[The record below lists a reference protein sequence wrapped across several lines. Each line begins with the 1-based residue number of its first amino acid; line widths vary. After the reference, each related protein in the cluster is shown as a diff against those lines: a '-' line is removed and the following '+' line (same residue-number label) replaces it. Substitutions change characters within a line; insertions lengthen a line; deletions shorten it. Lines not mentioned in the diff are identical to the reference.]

1 MGKDYRVFE
10 INLRQGR
17 SNFYVTAAGLNIAY
31 LATEVYPS
39 NGDDCVM
46 NDREVFWH
54 HIPRA
59 VAYSYTDDP
68 VLVEKAKSLDR
79 AGAEYSSLWYPP
91 DMCRSPLRLVC
102 VLEQL
107 RRQKKKYRT
116 YCQKYR

>member
-1 MGKDYRVFE
+1 M
-10 INLRQGR
+10 
-17 SNFYVTAAGLNIAY
+17 TAAGLNIAY